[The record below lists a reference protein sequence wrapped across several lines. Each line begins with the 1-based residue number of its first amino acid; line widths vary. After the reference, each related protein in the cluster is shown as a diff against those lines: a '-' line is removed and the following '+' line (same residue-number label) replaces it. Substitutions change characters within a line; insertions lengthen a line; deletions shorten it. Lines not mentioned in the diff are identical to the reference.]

1 MNQSNNQYLDILPTG
16 LEFENS
22 IIGIYLKF
30 GACIL
35 GFHRRVNNEIRFSS
49 TFSLLHS
56 NDFNSRP
63 HLRRELLQKVVIGHS
78 GDKIPHNFGRRML
91 LQIIRSH
98 IL

>member
-1 MNQSNNQYLDILPTG
+1 MNQSIDRYLDILPTG

-35 GFHRRVNNEIRFSS
+35 GFHRRVIYKIRFSS

-56 NDFNSRP
+56 NNFDSRP
-63 HLRRELLQKVVIGHS
+63 HLRRALLQKVLIGHS
-78 GDKIPHNFGRRML
+78 GDEIPHNFGGRML
-91 LQIIRSH
+91 LHIIRSH